1 MIKLVQQK
9 KADADTWKARFEGE
23 HSHSNLAEVEKQ
35 KIFDHLNIKD
45 QEHQIQIDKLLSEI
59 SRLHDELQNNENLR
73 EIEINTLKNKY
84 ENESMAQIQN
94 LKRSQY
100 ENI

>member
-1 MIKLVQQK
+1 M
-9 KADADTWKARFEGE
+9 
-23 HSHSNLAEVEKQ
+23 AEVEKQ

>member
-1 MIKLVQQK
+1 M
-9 KADADTWKARFEGE
+9 
-23 HSHSNLAEVEKQ
+23 EKQ